1 MLNSQNNHKY
11 TNISSNIEYQI
22 PNDSRVNNSFYNGD
36 ISNPEQIYSNSFL
49 NTLIENNTLL
59 NYLLIPELSL
69 LSNTCKTVKIIV
81 DRYYP
86 LRLKIQYDDIKN
98 FEKKNKDKKD
108 EYLKVYET
116 QIPLSKNE
124 WFNYDIQNAI
134 DTILRLDRNTI
145 AQLRSIKKL
154 TTLNENIYA
163 PFCIIFNFNSKNEQV
178 IKNGW
183 KKVADNIISDS
194 KFFINIANLK
204 YENLEEE
211 DMLSAFSY
219 LNEIECNIDKISRYS
234 YSLLEM
240 NNWCKAVVIY
250 HILVHPYKYRNFE
263 KSIQIGSEMYKYI
276 AFMDDLIYKF
286 YLFKGYLEIKKLI
299 KPKLGEYIF
308 TFDYQ
313 QNIYN
318 NTILED
324 QNQGKVIID
333 DDKIMSNILSY
344 LSMEEN
350 CKFINT
356 SKFGFICFKESLNI
370 LCYNLLKKILTFKYN
385 YYNELYPII
394 PTIYFHNIFSNYFF
408 MLEDIINPTLNYKE
422 SAYNMISFLSKEDI
436 NDIKNYKGSNELIN
450 SICKIFCAIFN
461 LKVEKAFNNDY
472 SIVNLYIKS
481 VILLAV
487 KGKITKLIRYFNIF
501 SLNNNQLKILYEELS
516 NIYSIDKINRIKN
529 INKGFYQLLIWEMYL
544 FEYIKQFNP
553 FLFKNQNNV
562 LNNKEYNNEQINIIN
577 NYIDMMNYLKY
588 ILNFKFHFDHL
599 FFIKNK
605 ISSYDF
611 ISIIL
616 NVIEEIKND
625 PNYINVNNLT
635 ESFNRKQGNIS
646 NAYFQ
651 CKNRIEN
658 RNKPSLYKRIMEEL
672 IILNIEI
679 IYGEENE
686 ENYSEANHTSNN
698 ELWDESFYVKNFLE
712 LNNIHKNIRNFN
724 YYSNNIN
731 NSNAYS
737 FKENY
742 SVNYLSP
749 NNINKYRTKINKS
762 NKKNNK
768 NYSYGGK
775 YNTKKIGKIKNFK
788 NSYNLNKIYGTENY
802 YQDDNSEIVNI
813 NLYNTNKSYNFKKSM
828 NYYLNNNR
836 QSDDDFFIIP
846 ESILVTKILFY
857 LNLDD
862 FPELSHVN
870 KFFYHAMKTHIYI
883 RLFFLEK
890 KKNKIENINNDIITR
905 IENKRNLFY
914 KKNNISPPSLQH
926 ACYLFSYFNK
936 NDVYELKSLFKT
948 YKKEYEII
956 LSVLCIFLNIKPKIF
971 INKEGK
977 KVIDFFPP
985 GKNLFYNKDFIK
997 IIQNIDLDSLNYQT
1011 FTKIEKIMQNDIF
1024 SLDRMNFYYSP
1035 SLIHLINLEM
1045 GVMEYFRAIRKYCLN
1060 FYDYYIL
1067 EKDEIIFCQKMDE
1080 ILKIY
1085 YKIKNYSFNSCQKYH
1100 QKSMDYLKKMDLEQ
1114 NFNGEIL
1121 DFSEDSNDNFAQNIV
1136 DNNIQYNIINN
1147 KNENNNSC
1155 IKNDVNNNDN
1165 KSNINKES
1173 DNLNQNNSNNLNNR
1187 NEQ

>member
-1 MLNSQNNHKY
+1 MLISQNNHKY
-11 TNISSNIEYQI
+11 INISSNIEYQI
-22 PNDSRVNNSFYNGD
+22 PNDSRVNNTYYNED
-36 ISNPEQIYSNSFL
+36 ISNPEQIYSNLFL
-49 NTLIENNTLL
+49 NALLENNILL
-59 NYLLIPELSL
+59 NYLIIPELSL
-69 LSNTCKTVKIIV
+69 LSSTCKTVKIIV

-86 LRLKIQYDDIKN
+86 SRLKIQYDDIKN
-98 FEKKNKDKKD
+98 FEKKSKDKKD
-108 EYLKVYET
+108 EYLKIYEM

-134 DTILRLDRNTI
+134 DIILRLDRKTI

-204 YENLEEE
+204 FENFE
-211 DMLSAFSY
+211 DEDILSAFSY
-219 LNEIECNIDKISRYS
+219 LNEIESNIDRVNRYS

-250 HILVHPYKYRNFE
+250 HILVHPYKYRNFD
-263 KSIQIGSEMYKYI
+263 KSIEIGSEIYKYI
-276 AFMDDLIYKF
+276 AFMDDLINKF
-286 YLFKGYLEIKKLI
+286 YLFKGYLEIKKII

-313 QNIYN
+313 QRIN
-318 NTILED
+318 NNMILED
-324 QNQGKVIID
+324 QMKGLID
-333 DDKIMSNILSY
+333 NDKIMPNILSY
-344 LSMEEN
+344 LPLEESY
-350 CKFINT
+350 KFININ
-356 SKFGFICFKESLNI
+356 KFGFICFKKSVNI
-370 LCYNLLKKILTFKYN
+370 LSYNLLKKILIFKYN
-385 YYNELYPII
+385 FYNELYPII
-394 PTIYFHNIFSNYFF
+394 PTIYVNNIFSNYFF
-408 MLEDIINPTLNYKE
+408 MLEDIINPTINYKE
-422 SAYNMISFLSKEDI
+422 SNYNITSFLSKEDI

-450 SICKIFCAIFN
+450 SICKIFCSVFN
-461 LKVEKAFNNDY
+461 IKVEKAFNNDY
-472 SIVNLYIKS
+472 SIINLYIKS
-481 VILLAV
+481 VILLSV
-487 KGKITKLIRYFNIF
+487 KGELSKLIRYFNIF
-501 SLNNNQLKILYEELS
+501 SLSNNQVKILYEELS

-529 INKGFYQLLIWEMYL
+529 INKGFYQLLIWEIYL

-553 FLFKNQNNV
+553 FLFKNKNNV
-562 LNNKEYNNEQINIIN
+562 LDNKTYNNEQINIIS

-599 FFIKNK
+599 FFNKNK

-616 NVIEEIKND
+616 NVIKEIKND
-625 PNYINVNNLT
+625 PNYININKLT
-635 ESFNRKQGNIS
+635 ESFNRKQGYIS

-651 CKNRIEN
+651 CKNLIVN
-658 RNKPSLYKRIMEEL
+658 RNKSSLYKRIMEEL

-679 IYGEENE
+679 VNGEENE
-686 ENYSEANHTSNN
+686 INYTNDNQTGSN
-698 ELWDESFYVKNFLE
+698 EFGDESFYIKNFLE
-712 LNNIHKNIRNFN
+712 LNNIHKNIRKFN
-724 YYSNNIN
+724 YNNNNIN
-731 NSNAYS
+731 NNNVYS

-749 NNINKYRTKINKS
+749 KNINKYKTKINKS
-762 NKKNNK
+762 SMKKNK

-775 YNTKKIGKIKNFK
+775 YNAKKNGRIKNIK
-788 NSYNLNKIYGTENY
+788 NNYTTNNVYDPENY
-802 YQDDNSEIVNI
+802 YQDDKSEIVNI
-813 NLYNTNKSYNFKKSM
+813 NLYNTNKSYNFKNTK
-828 NYYLNNNR
+828 NYYLNNRLSFDNL
-836 QSDDDFFIIP
+836 FIIP
-846 ESILVTKILFY
+846 ESIIVTKILFY
-857 LNLDD
+857 LNIDD

-870 KFFYHAMKTHIYI
+870 KFFYHSLKTHIYI

-890 KKNKIENINNDIITR
+890 KKNKIEMINNDIITR
-905 IENKRNLFY
+905 IEHKRTLFY

-926 ACYLFSYFNK
+926 ACYLFSHFNK

-956 LSVLCIFLNIKPKIF
+956 LSVLCIFLNIKPKIY
-971 INKEGK
+971 INEEGK
-977 KVIDFFPP
+977 KIIDFFPP
-985 GKNLFYNKDFIK
+985 GKNLFYDKNFIK

-1011 FTKIEKIMQNDIF
+1011 FTKIEKIMQNEIF
-1024 SLDRMNFYYSP
+1024 SLDRINCYYSP
-1035 SLIHLINLEM
+1035 SLMHLIDLEM

-1067 EKDEIIFCQKMDE
+1067 EKDEIIFCQRMDE

-1100 QKSMDYLKKMDLEQ
+1100 QKSMNYLKNMDLEQ

-1121 DFSEDSNDNFAQNIV
+1121 DFSEDNNDNFNENIV
-1136 DNNIQYNIINN
+1136 DNNIQYKIIKN
-1147 KNENNNSC
+1147 KNENNC
-1155 IKNDVNNNDN
+1155 INNNVNNTGNR
-1165 KSNINKES
+1165 SNIDKEN
-1173 DNLNQNNSNNLNNR
+1173 DGLIQNNNNILNN
-1187 NEQ
+1187 NINIQ